1 MADDIIIAT
10 TDYFARLDAS
20 ASIMVA
26 PAAQSSGANGATT
39 AGGQAYTVATA
50 VAAPSAAPVA
60 DSESAQ
66 SENSLPTPAIIGFGF
81 APGDC
86 PNIRFRGFVEG
97 VAYRVVRS
105 TSVDFKPENCEFP
118 DGEIVSVKGDEAIWE
133 GSKPDDPAT
142 GAKFYRVE
150 VVRTAAE

>member
-1 MADDIIIAT
+1 MDNVKTSWWASHRPSKR
-10 TDYFARLDAS
+10 RLVQLYCALLYN
-20 ASIMVA
+20 AHV
-26 PAAQSSGANGATT
+26 
-39 AGGQAYTVATA
+39 
-50 VAAPSAAPVA
+50 
-60 DSESAQ
+60 
-66 SENSLPTPAIIGFGF
+66 
-81 APGDC
+81 
-86 PNIRFRGFVEG
+86 RGFVEG